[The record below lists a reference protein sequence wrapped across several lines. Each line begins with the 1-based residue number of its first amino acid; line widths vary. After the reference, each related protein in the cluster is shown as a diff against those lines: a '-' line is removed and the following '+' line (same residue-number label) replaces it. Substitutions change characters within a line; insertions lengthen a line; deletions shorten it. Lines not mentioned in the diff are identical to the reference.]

1 LDRRFSSVCFGLF
14 AVTTIL
20 GIAFAA
26 LAFITWY
33 LLRGRDAG
41 PRSSALPA
49 KTKGKTK
56 KNAKT
61 ATRDAAIAKAR
72 LNKQLDPATAPKTT
86 KKNSRRRSFKGAA
99 INICENSCE
108 ASKALAGKRF
118 LVEHA
123 PRLPLEGCDRL
134 DTCVCKYHN
143 YPDRR
148 LDDERRNVYG
158 ALSTVGEIGMQASNK
173 RTGMDRRSSS
183 LDSELDRIE
192 VD

>member
-1 LDRRFSSVCFGLF
+1 M
-14 AVTTIL
+14 TTIL

-26 LAFITWY
+26 IALIAWY
-33 LLRGRDAG
+33 LLRGRDTGSRA
-41 PRSSALPA
+41 SSLPA
-49 KTKGKTK
+49 KTKGKRK

-72 LNKQLDPATAPKTT
+72 LSKQLDPETAPKTT
-86 KKNSRRRSFKGAA
+86 KKSQRRRSFKGAA
-99 INICENSCE
+99 INICENSCA

-158 ALSTVGEIGMQASNK
+158 ALSTAGEIGMKASNQ
-173 RTGMDRRSSS
+173 RSGMERRSS
-183 LDSELDRIE
+183 LDTELDRIE
-192 VD
+192 ID

>member
-1 LDRRFSSVCFGLF
+1 MAS
-14 AVTTIL
+14 
-20 GIAFAA
+20 IALIA
-26 LAFITWY
+26 WY
-33 LLRGRDAG
+33 LLRGHDAG

-49 KTKGKTK
+49 KSKDKSK
-56 KNAKT
+56 SKSKSKNV
-61 ATRDAAIAKAR
+61 AIAKAR
-72 LNKQLDPATAPKTT
+72 LNKQLDPATVKPITRS
-86 KKNSRRRSFKGAA
+86 SRRRSFKGAA
-99 INICENSCE
+99 INACEHSCE

-148 LDDERRNVYG
+148 QDDGRRNVYG
-158 ALSTVGEIGMQASNK
+158 ALSTVGEIGMKASNK
-173 RTGMDRRSSS
+173 RSGMDRRSTS
-183 LDSELDRIE
+183 LDNELDRIE